1 MLDVLKE
8 AIEEVKQGNLSAE
21 DISFDNTGSELSS
34 TNVQEAI
41 EEIQE
46 EFGSIS
52 IKDSFKVTTHSF
64 NITGHN
70 DVSGTRSFSEAGY
83 YPLGVVGYSNSNST
97 WFTVMTLQLTNLN
110 NGRTTLSYKV
120 HSGDNT
126 VDRTTTLGLNILWV
140 KI

>member
-110 NGRTTLSYKV
+110 NGSTTLSYKV